1 MGVSM
6 GDSDITSRKGKVTL
20 LLERTG
26 EGDPKAKAELVDA
39 LYGEL
44 RRIAARQLRANRVNH
59 TLQPTALVHEAYLK
73 MLGGAETRFR
83 NRAHFFAVAAK
94 VMRQVLVD
102 YARARLADKRG
113 GGVDIVHLEEALI
126 FEKGRPQEI
135 LELSEALEKLELQD
149 LRAYQ
154 VIELRVFAGLTV
166 EETAEALDVS
176 PRTVKREWNLGRAW
190 LLGELRSGG
199 SDPA

>member
-1 MGVSM
+1 
-6 GDSDITSRKGKVTL
+6 
-20 LLERTG
+20 
-26 EGDPKAKAELVDA
+26 
-39 LYGEL
+39 
-44 RRIAARQLRANRVNH
+44 
-59 TLQPTALVHEAYLK
+59 
-73 MLGGAETRFR
+73 
-83 NRAHFFAVAAK
+83 
-94 VMRQVLVD
+94 MRQVLVD

-199 SDPA
+199 CDPA